1 MGVIMVRTMV
11 VVFIPLLASAFAKSI
26 VSDIQ
31 VQSLVQTK
39 THSTEASTEYKSYKN
54 ENLHYNENPT
64 NYPAAKILN
73 LLQSFSFIPG
83 LFSSEISN
91 NPNETLDESGNNS
104 TDYQYHNNVFNDS
117 DFEYDLF

>member
-1 MGVIMVRTMV
+1 MGSCVVTSDKCPISGLVIMVRTMV

-39 THSTEASTEYKSYKN
+39 THTTEASTEYKSYN

-73 LLQSFSFIPG
+73 LLQSFKFIPG
-83 LFSSEISN
+83 LFSSKISSMSSS
-91 NPNETLDESGNNS
+91 NETLDESGNNS
-104 TDYQYHNNVFNDS
+104 
-117 DFEYDLF
+117 

>member
-1 MGVIMVRTMV
+1 MGSCVVTSDKCPISGPGHHGQDHGHCFHPTFSISLCKINRVRYT
-11 VVFIPLLASAFAKSI
+11 
-26 VSDIQ
+26 
-31 VQSLVQTK
+31 
-39 THSTEASTEYKSYKN
+39 STEYKSYN

-83 LFSSEISN
+83 LFSSKISN
-91 NPNETLDESGNNS
+91 SSNETLDESGNNS

-117 DFEYDLF
+117 DFEYDSF

>member
-1 MGVIMVRTMV
+1 MGSCVVTSDKCPISGLVIMVRTMV

-39 THSTEASTEYKSYKN
+39 THTTEASTEYKSYN

-83 LFSSEISN
+83 FFSSEISSSS
-91 NPNETLDESGNNS
+91 NETLDKSGNNN
-104 TDYQYHNNVFNDS
+104 TDYQYH
-117 DFEYDLF
+117 